1 MTFRGRR
8 VKIAPSIL
16 TADFA
21 RLGEQVAEA
30 EQAGADCLHLDV
42 MDGVL
47 VPNMSFG
54 PMVVKSLRAATRLPF
69 HTHLM
74 IVHPEKWTDA
84 FADAGA
90 DLLTVHVEACQDLE
104 GVVRRIRAVGMKAG
118 VTLNPGTPLSAV
130 EAVLPQVD
138 ELLVMLVEPGYG
150 GQAMIPA
157 MLDRVRQ
164 ARRLLDARGLNVE
177 LAVDGG
183 IKAENVAE
191 VVRAGA
197 TLVVAGSA
205 VFNKKEPVA
214 ETLRRLRAS
223 IEEAQV

>member
-1 MTFRGRR
+1 M
-8 VKIAPSIL
+8 APSIL

-30 EQAGADCLHLDV
+30 EQGGADCLHLDV
-42 MDGVL
+42 MDGVF

-54 PMVVKSLRAATRLPF
+54 PMVVKSLRAVTRLPL

-74 IVHPEKWTDA
+74 IVHPEKWIDA
-84 FADAGA
+84 FADAGS
-90 DLLTVHVEACQDLE
+90 DSLTVHVEACPDLE
-104 GVVRRIRAVGMKAG
+104 KTLGRIEAAGMRVG
-118 VTLNPGTPLSAV
+118 VTLNPETPLSAV

-164 ARRLLDARGLNVE
+164 ARRLLDARGLEVE
-177 LAVDGG
+177 LAADGG

-191 VVRAGA
+191 VVRSGA

-205 VFNKKEPVA
+205 VFNKKEPVVGA
-214 ETLRRLRAS
+214 LGRLRAS
-223 IEEAQV
+223 IEGAQV